1 MKVPFVTA
9 HAQNARLRKIDMHI
23 EIVTSNNPR
32 LNDLPED
39 ARQTILT
46 VLRKHYTRVG
56 VTIVDS
62 FSDLE
67 KLAAKQPGLVVL
79 GMGLIPLDSSKNYDD
94 SPKVWLSTYLEDHG
108 IAHTGSSID
117 ALVLQRN
124 KNDAKREML
133 HAGLRTAAY
142 FVVRIDQVVPQH
154 SLRFPLFVKPT
165 NRGDGKGI
173 DERSL
178 VYSEP
183 ELVAKITSIHREC
196 GSDVLVE
203 EYLPGREFSVGILQR
218 SNANDLLA
226 MPIEITTPADEKG
239 NSFLSEAVKK
249 ADLEKASAVSDAVL
263 RKALNTL
270 AIRAFKTLRAR
281 DYGRIDLRLDS
292 FGVPHFI
299 EANLMPGLSDHGY
312 LSRCFALNE
321 SITYEEMI
329 LSIVDLGLQ
338 RASATLSKIPA
349 SIPTPPEEFLIP
361 SPLATD

>member
-1 MKVPFVTA
+1 M
-9 HAQNARLRKIDMHI
+9 
-23 EIVTSNNPR
+23 
-32 LNDLPED
+32 
-39 ARQTILT
+39 
-46 VLRKHYTRVG
+46 
-56 VTIVDS
+56 
-62 FSDLE
+62 
-67 KLAAKQPGLVVL
+67 
-79 GMGLIPLDSSKNYDD
+79 
-94 SPKVWLSTYLEDHG
+94 
-108 IAHTGSSID
+108 
-117 ALVLQRN
+117 
-124 KNDAKREML
+124 
-133 HAGLRTAAY
+133 
-142 FVVRIDQVVPQH
+142 
-154 SLRFPLFVKPT
+154 
-165 NRGDGKGI
+165 
-173 DERSL
+173 
-178 VYSEP
+178 
-183 ELVAKITSIHREC
+183 C
-196 GSDVLVE
+196 
-203 EYLPGREFSVGILQR
+203 
-218 SNANDLLA
+218 
-226 MPIEITTPADEKG
+226 
-239 NSFLSEAVKK
+239 EAVKK

>member
-1 MKVPFVTA
+1 MKVPFVTDRT
-9 HAQNARLRKIDMHI
+9 QNATFQKIDMHI

-39 ARQTILT
+39 ARQTILA
-46 VLRKHYTRVG
+46 VLRKHYTKVG

-67 KLAAKQPGLVVL
+67 KLAAKQPDLVVL

-94 SPKVWLSTYLEDHG
+94 SPKVWLSTYLEENG
-108 IAHTGSSID
+108 IAHTGSAID

-124 KNDAKREML
+124 KNDAKQEML

-154 SLRFPLFVKPT
+154 GLRFPLFVKPT

-178 VYSEP
+178 VHSES
-183 ELVAKITSIHREC
+183 ELIAKIFAIHREC
-196 GSDVLVE
+196 GSDALVE
-203 EYLPGREFSVGILQR
+203 EYLPGREFSVAVLQR
-218 SNANDLLA
+218 PGNLLA

-239 NSFLSEAVKK
+239 NSFLSEAIKK
-249 ADLEKASAVSDAVL
+249 ADLEKASTVSDPVL
-263 RKALNTL
+263 KKALSIL
-270 AIRAFKTLRAR
+270 AISAFKTLRAR

-292 FGVPHFI
+292 SGMPNFI

-321 SITYEEMI
+321 SVTYEEMI
-329 LSIVDLGLQ
+329 LSIVSLGLQ
-338 RASATLSKIPA
+338 RASATLTKVAA
-349 SIPTPPEEFLIP
+349 SIAQTPLLTDLGR
-361 SPLATD
+361 PLLSEL